1 MMRCSILLIS
11 TIITLAACS
20 TNKETAK
27 TDQINTSCIEMMLLE
42 KPLDSLRFDHYTID
56 SLSIKDQCL
65 EILVNY
71 GGGCGEANFELYLSD
86 RIMESMP
93 PKTVLYLTFE
103 DKDPCRSNVQKKLRY
118 SLKPLKKYADR
129 GGIHLKI
136 AGTEKSV
143 LYQIPK

>member
-1 MMRCSILLIS
+1 MMRFSILLLS
-11 TIITLAACS
+11 TVLIVAAC
-20 TNKETAK
+20 TTKKQTAK
-27 TDQINTSCIEMMLLE
+27 TNQLNTSCIEMVLLE

-56 SLSIKDQCL
+56 SLTIKDQCL

-103 DKDPCRSNVQKKLRY
+103 DKDPCRSIVQKKLQY